1 MVWIKRL
8 EQITIEM
15 PHGVCY
21 VLSMSIATK
30 DIRRSAIEAYKK
42 GKSTQARIAQAYN
55 VDIRTFQR
63 WLARFASTGESAP
76 QPRGHRLALFRGERL
91 AALDQLVQDRPD
103 ATLEELRAA
112 SKVNGSI
119 MAVKRALDRL
129 GYRYKKNAPC
139 RRTRPR
145 RRPAAA
151 GAMA

>member
-1 MVWIKRL
+1 
-8 EQITIEM
+8 M
-15 PHGVCY
+15 PQGVCY
-21 VLSMSIATK
+21 VLSMRIATK
-30 DIRRSAIEAYKK
+30 DIRRRAIEAYKK
-42 GKSTQARIAQAYN
+42 GQSTQARIAHSYD

-129 GYRYKKNAPC
+129 GYRYKKIAPC
-139 RRTRPR
+139 QRTRSR

>member
-1 MVWIKRL
+1 MKL
-8 EQITIEM
+8 TI
-15 PHGVCY
+15 
-21 VLSMSIATK
+21 K
-30 DIRRSAIEAYKK
+30 DIK
-42 GKSTQARIAQAYN
+42 GKDQGELEVKFPLIENGKGTQAGIAHSYG

-63 WLARFASTGESAP
+63 WLARFTAMGESEP
-76 QPRGHRLALFRGERL
+76 RTRGHRLALFRGERL

-139 RRTRPR
+139 QRTRPR